1 MWNFRLLFLYF
12 SLFNTVD
19 SKQMFTGF
27 EHLWCRKWPL
37 CHLNGSQL
45 FWCIKRLLINK
56 ILILIWA
63 KLLQKLIWQKVF
75 FVLNEAQKLFKDL
88 KVKLDQSWLSCRR
101 QNIAKTFDGNVL
113 FFSEVQSMFS
123 PSLGRQNDAHSM

>member
-1 MWNFRLLFLYF
+1 MHQTSFNKQNFD
-12 SLFNTVD
+12 FN
-19 SKQMFTGF
+19 
-27 EHLWCRKWPL
+27 L
-37 CHLNGSQL
+37 SQT
-45 FWCIKRLLINK
+45 F
-56 ILILIWA
+56 A
-63 KLLQKLIWQKVF
+63 KVNLTKSF